1 MSDRPVLD
9 ATGRP
14 VVNRQS
20 GFDPVTSM
28 LFPLYFSVVPAVIV
42 AHPNMA
48 IAGVVEEAMA
58 VSLAAMAR
66 IGFTVK
72 DSSKKEEE

>member
-1 MSDRPVLD
+1 MVDRPVLD
-9 ATGRP
+9 ATGHP
-14 VVNRQS
+14 VKQP
-20 GFDPVTSM
+20 GFDVVTSM

-58 VSLAAMAR
+58 VSLAALAR
-66 IGFTVK
+66 VGFHIK
-72 DSSKKEEE
+72 DSSKKEGDK